1 MGEERKIR
9 REGQFSD
16 KKAKGKPLK
25 KSKAK
30 HSHLRSTRRGK
41 CFAKKQKEERLAT
54 SCTLRYLLKS
64 NVPRSKVQARKK
76 TVS

>member
-30 HSHLRSTRRGK
+30 HSHLRGTRRGK

-54 SCTLRYLLKS
+54 S
-64 NVPRSKVQARKK
+64 
-76 TVS
+76 